1 VTWNGLVGIMCAP
14 MQYGF
19 LLDHHR
25 CIGCHACTVACKA
38 ENDVPLASFRTWVKY
53 TEKGRFPAVKRHF
66 AVLRCNHCTKPP
78 CVTICPVN
86 ALSKRTDGIV
96 DLDRDACIGCRACM
110 QACPYDAI
118 YLNEDSGA
126 AEKCHFCAHRVEKGL
141 QPACVIVCPENAII
155 AGDLHDPQSRISRML
170 AENETLVRR
179 PEQQTSP
186 NVHYKGVLPEA
197 LQPGLAERPEMYL
210 WSERPPSKP
219 EPWPED
225 VATAPDV
232 RTVLDAGHEVQW
244 GWHVALYLVTKGIA
258 AGAALL
264 APFLAGFGLTG
275 FAEEWLPELVALF
288 FLLLTTWLLV
298 DDLARP
304 QYFLRL
310 LTRPN
315 TKSWLVR
322 GGWILTA
329 FGAVTSA
336 ILGARLLGME
346 RLADTLRWVNLP
358 LGLATAGYTAFL
370 FAQCEGRD
378 LWQERALL
386 PHLCVQALFLGA
398 GALMPFAPRGSELMR
413 WFGVGLV
420 LHAIFVTLELR
431 KQHATENARQ
441 AAGFLRIVQLGPIAR
456 PHQLGTSL
464 GTAGPL
470 ALVLLAVP
478 ASMQPAAPL
487 LLGLAALL
495 AAAGLYGY
503 KYAYVRAGQLPPLS

>member
-1 VTWNGLVGIMCAP
+1 

-141 QPACVIVCPENAII
+141 EPACVIVCPEGAII
-155 AGDLHDPQSRISRML
+155 AGDLHDPRSRISRML
-170 AENETLVRR
+170 AENETLARR
-179 PEQQTSP
+179 PEQNTGP

-210 WSERPPSKP
+210 WSDRPKDKP
-219 EPWPED
+219 EAWPASVPTQAD
-225 VATAPDV
+225 LT
-232 RTVLDAGHEVQW
+232 TVLDTGHKVEW
-244 GWHVALYLVTKGIA
+244 GWHVAAYLVTKGIA
-258 AGAALL
+258 AGAAMI
-264 APFLAGFGLTG
+264 APFVAS
-275 FAEEWLPELVALF
+275 AWLPEGIALV

-336 ILGARLLGME
+336 ILAARWLGQDE
-346 RLADTLRWVNLP
+346 LAVALRWVNLP

-386 PHLCVQALFLGA
+386 PHLLVQALFLGA
-398 GALMPFAPRGSELMR
+398 GALLPFTPVSRVLLLS
-413 WFGVGLV
+413 FGVGLV
-420 LHAIFVTLELR
+420 LHSLFVTLELR
-431 KQHATENARQ
+431 KHHATENARQ
-441 AAGFLRIVQLGPIAR
+441 AAGFLRVVELGPLRR

-464 GTAGPL
+464 GTALPL
-470 ALVLLAVP
+470 ALALLARLP
-478 ASMQPAAPL
+478 SLQPFAPL

-495 AAAGLYGY
+495 AAAGLYAY
-503 KYAYVRAGQLPPLS
+503 KYAYVRAAQLPPLS

>member
-1 VTWNGLVGIMCAP
+1 

-86 ALSKRTDGIV
+86 ALSKRKDGIV

-141 QPACVIVCPENAII
+141 EPACVIVCPENAII

-170 AENETLVRR
+170 RENETLVRR
-179 PEQQTSP
+179 PEQRTQP

-210 WSERPPSKP
+210 WSDRPKTKP
-219 EPWPED
+219 EPWPAS
-225 VATAPDV
+225 VPTAPDV
-232 RTVLDAGHEVQW
+232 RTVLDAGHKVEW
-244 GWHVALYLVTKGIA
+244 GWHVAAYLVTKGIS
-258 AGAALL
+258 AGAAML
-264 APFLAGFGLTG
+264 APFVG
-275 FAEEWLPELVALF
+275 FAWLPEIIALV

-304 QYFLRL
+304 QLFLRL

-329 FGAVTSA
+329 FGAVTTA
-336 ILGARLLGME
+336 ILGARWFGFPE
-346 RLADTLRWVNLP
+346 LADTLRWVNLP

-386 PHLCVQALFLGA
+386 PHLIAQALFLGA
-398 GALMPFAPRGSELMR
+398 GVLMPFAPFNSGIAL
-413 WFGVGLV
+413 WFGIGIVAHALLV
-420 LHAIFVTLELR
+420 TFELR
-431 KQHATENARQ
+431 KRHETENARQ
-441 AAGFLRIVQLGPIAR
+441 AVGFLRAVSLGPIRNA
-456 PHQLGTSL
+456 HLLGTSA
-464 GTAGPL
+464 GTVLPL
-470 ALVLLAVP
+470 ALVALSNLGR
-478 ASMQPAAPL
+478 MQPAAPL
-487 LLGLAALL
+487 LLGLAALG
-495 AAAGLYGY
+495 AAAGLYAY

>member
-1 VTWNGLVGIMCAP
+1 VTWNTHVGIMCSP

-86 ALSKRTDGIV
+86 ALSKRKDGIV

-170 AENETLVRR
+170 RENETLVRR
-179 PEQQTSP
+179 PEQKTQP

-210 WSERPPSKP
+210 WSDRPKTKP
-219 EPWPED
+219 EPWPES
-225 VATAPDV
+225 VPTAPDL
-232 RTVLDAGHEVQW
+232 RTVLDAGHKVEW
-244 GWHVALYLVTKGIA
+244 GWHVAAYLVTKGIS
-258 AGAALL
+258 AGAAIV
-264 APFLAGFGLTG
+264 APFSAS
-275 FAEEWLPELVALF
+275 AWLPEGIALV

-322 GGWILTA
+322 GGWILSA
-329 FGAVTSA
+329 FGGVTAA
-336 ILGARLLGME
+336 ILAAHFLGLDELAR
-346 RLADTLRWVNLP
+346 TLRWVNLP

-378 LWQERALL
+378 LWQERAL
-386 PHLCVQALFLGA
+386 FLGA
-398 GALMPFAPRGSELMR
+398 GALMPFAHWKSPLTL
-413 WFGVGLV
+413 WFGVGVV

-431 KQHATENARQ
+431 KGHATENARQ
-441 AAGFLRIVQLGPIAR
+441 AVAFLRVVELGPIR
-456 PHQLGTSL
+456 KPHQLGTSL
-464 GTAGPL
+464 GTMLPL
-470 ALVLLAVP
+470 ALVLLSALGR
-478 ASMQPAAPL
+478 MQPVAPA
-487 LLGLAALL
+487 LLGLAALC
-495 AAAGLYGY
+495 AAAGLYCY

>member
-1 VTWNGLVGIMCAP
+1 VTWNGLVGIMGAP

-86 ALSKRTDGIV
+86 ALSKRKDGIV

-170 AENETLVRR
+170 RENETLVRR
-179 PEQQTSP
+179 PEQETQP

-210 WSERPPSKP
+210 WSDRPKDKP
-219 EPWPED
+219 ESWPGS
-225 VATAPDV
+225 VPTAPDL
-232 RTVLDAGHEVQW
+232 RTVLDAGHKVEW
-244 GWHVALYLVTKGIA
+244 GWPVAAYLVTKGIA
-258 AGAALL
+258 AGAAML
-264 APFLAGFGLTG
+264 APFLAGFGLDG
-275 FAEEWLPELVALF
+275 FAADWLPELVALV

-298 DDLARP
+298 HDLARP

-329 FGAVTSA
+329 FGALTTA
-336 ILGARLLGME
+336 ILGARWFGMRE
-346 RLADTLRWVNLP
+346 LADTLRWVNLP
-358 LGLATAGYTAFL
+358 FGLATAGYTAFL

-386 PHLCVQALFLGA
+386 PHLVAQALFLGA
-398 GALMPFAPRGSELMR
+398 GVLMPFAPFKSEIVL
-413 WFGVGLV
+413 WFGIGITAHVLLV
-420 LHAIFVTLELR
+420 TFELR
-431 KQHATENARQ
+431 KRHSTENARQ
-441 AAGFLRIVQLGPIAR
+441 AVGFLRIVQLGPIR
-456 PHQLGTSL
+456 HPHQLGTAV
-464 GTAGPL
+464 GTALPL
-470 ALVLLAVP
+470 ALVALA
-478 ASMQPAAPL
+478 ALNRMHQAAPL
-487 LLGLAALL
+487 LLGLAALC
-495 AAAGLYGY
+495 AAAGLYCY

>member
-1 VTWNGLVGIMCAP
+1 MGVSA
-14 MQYGF
+14 
-19 LLDHHR
+19 
-25 CIGCHACTVACKA
+25 
-38 ENDVPLASFRTWVKY
+38 FR
-53 TEKGRFPAVKRHF
+53 R
-66 AVLRCNHCTKPP
+66 PP

-86 ALSKRTDGIV
+86 ALSKRKDGIV

-170 AENETLVRR
+170 RENETLVRR
-179 PEQQTSP
+179 PEQQTQP
-186 NVHYKGVLPEA
+186 NVHYKGVLPES

-210 WSERPPSKP
+210 WSDRPKTKP
-219 EPWPED
+219 EPWPES
-225 VATAPDV
+225 VPTAPDL
-232 RTVLDAGHEVQW
+232 RTVLDAGHKVEW
-244 GWHVALYLVTKGIA
+244 GWHVAAYLVTKGIS
-258 AGAALL
+258 AGAAML
-264 APFLAGFGLTG
+264 APFLAGFGLSG
-275 FAEEWLPELVALF
+275 FAGRWLPEIVALV

-315 TKSWLVR
+315 TRSWLVR
-322 GGWILTA
+322 GGWILSA
-329 FGAVTSA
+329 FGAVTAA
-336 ILGARLLGME
+336 ILGAHWFGMDE
-346 RLADTLRWVNLP
+346 LANALRWVNLP

-386 PHLCVQALFLGA
+386 PHLIAQALFLGA
-398 GALMPFAPRGSELMR
+398 GVLMPFAHWKSELTL
-413 WFGVGLV
+413 WFGVGVV
-420 LHAIFVTLELR
+420 LHSLFVTLELR
-431 KQHATENARQ
+431 KRHSTENARQ
-441 AAGFLRIVQLGPIAR
+441 AVAFLRVVELGPIRR
-456 PHQLGTSL
+456 PHQI
-464 GTAGPL
+464 GTAFGTALPL
-470 ALVLLAVP
+470 AFVALA
-478 ASMQPAAPL
+478 ALGRMQPVAPL
-487 LLGLAALL
+487 LLGLAALC
-495 AAAGLYGY
+495 AAAGLYCY